1 MYNEDELLYLKITRI
16 FKTFK
21 KENINRMATNST
33 KAKTWMIS
41 TVSAFFAIQSCMV
54 DFRFWLLFSLIPIFC
69 FWYYDGYYLQIER
82 GLRNRERYFVNLKN
96 ETETSRGIEKLK
108 TALFDFTPYPK
119 DKDDLENG
127 YRETK
132 TLMFNK
138 SVCPLYV
145 LLMIAV
151 LIVTIIANL

>member
-1 MYNEDELLYLKITRI
+1 MYNEDELLYLKMMQ
-16 FKTFK
+16 
-21 KENINRMATNST
+21 ENINRMATNST

-41 TVSAFFAIQSCMV
+41 TVSAFLAIQSCMV